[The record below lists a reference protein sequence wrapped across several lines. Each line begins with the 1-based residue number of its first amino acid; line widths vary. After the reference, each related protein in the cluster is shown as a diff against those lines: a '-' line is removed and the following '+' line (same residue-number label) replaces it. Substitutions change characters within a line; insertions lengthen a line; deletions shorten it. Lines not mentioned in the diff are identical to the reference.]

1 MSRTTPRRR
10 LFGAVAATVMV
21 FGALTAAAPTV
32 SAATGATSTVPTTAP
47 LPINT
52 HPSYNGLA
60 LTPPMG
66 FNDWAGFECN
76 SAMNETLFTKTADQ
90 IVKLGLNKLGYDYVN
105 IDDCWMQKTRDAS
118 GNLQVDAT
126 RFPHGLKWLG
136 DYIHSKG
143 LKFGIYED
151 AGYQTCQGA
160 AGSYGHFQQDAD
172 LYASWGVDYLKLDYC
187 YQPMDQFPG
196 KTASQVAQ
204 IVYTEASQA
213 LLNEHRPMM
222 FSESAPA
229 YVCCS
234 GADFTNELTWLYQ
247 HGNLWRFGSDIYDA
261 WPSVLENYSEDNT
274 PGLAQWAGPG
284 HWNDADMLEV
294 GNGGL
299 SPTEEQTQMTL
310 WAEMASPILLSTDLS
325 KLTPAEVGIVA
336 NPDVVAVDQDRLGA
350 QGTVVQSGTGYDV
363 LAKPLANGD
372 VSVVLFNKG
381 DTAQTVTTDAATIG
395 LRAGSAPF
403 QLTDLVS
410 KAKSASDGAISAS
423 LAPHATVIYRVHS
436 RGDKHLPIHTAAT
449 ISGAPLAAGVPTPVT
464 VSFGDYGYFDAQQPS
479 VTLKLPTGWTATPS
493 SVRLRNVKP
502 GTSATATF
510 TVTAS
515 TPPPGK
521 VTTTLSAAVAYRDRG
536 TPSVDRA
543 DLSNVTNT
551 PFPTLA
557 SAFNNI
563 AISDET
569 NPGPGNFD
577 GDNDSYSA
585 QALAAA
591 GATPGASIKAGGT
604 TFTWPSSATGTNDN
618 VAGSGVL
625 VNVTGQGSKLGF
637 LGAEAGFATD
647 TVTVTY
653 TDGSSGSGSL
663 GFPNWCCS
671 SPTAY
676 GATPTI
682 VTTHRN
688 TPSGPANFGIDYDV
702 FYNSI
707 AIDATKTVKTVSVP
721 NDPAIHIF
729 AMTVQP

>member
-10 LFGAVAATVMV
+10 LSGAVAAAAMV
-21 FGALTAAAPTV
+21 FGAVTAAAPAA
-32 SAATGATSTVPTTAP
+32 SAGTATPPV
-47 LPINT
+47 NT

-66 FNDWAGFECN
+66 FNDWAGFECD
-76 SAMNETLFTKTADQ
+76 SAMNETLFTKTADE
-90 IVKLGLNKLGYDYVN
+90 IVSLGLDKLGYDYVN
-105 IDDCWMQKTRDAS
+105 IDDCWMQKTRDAK
-118 GNLQVDAT
+118 GDLQVDAT

-136 DYIHSKG
+136 DYIHGKG

-213 LLNEHRPMM
+213 LLNTGRPME

-234 GADFTNELTWLYQ
+234 GSDFNNELTWLYQ

-350 QGTVVQSGTGYDV
+350 QGTIVQSGAGYDV
-363 LAKPLANGD
+363 LAKPLADGD

-381 DTAQTVTTDAATIG
+381 DTAQTVTTNAATVG

-410 KAKSASDGAISAS
+410 KATSASDGTISAA
-423 LAPHATVIYRVHS
+423 LAPHATVIYRVHAG
-436 RGDKHLPIHTAAT
+436 GDKHLPIHTAAT
-449 ISGAPLAAGVPTPVT
+449 ISGAPLAAGVPTQVT
-464 VSFGDYGYFDAQQPS
+464 VSFGNYGYFDAQQPWVS
-479 VTLKLPTGWTATPS
+479 LKLPAGWTATPS
-493 SVRLRNVKP
+493 SVRLQNVKP

-510 TVTAS
+510 MVTAS

-521 VTTTLSAAVAYRDRG
+521 VTTTLTASVAYRDRG
-536 TPSVDRA
+536 TPSADGA

-551 PFPTLA
+551 PFPSLA
-557 SAFNNI
+557 AAFNNI
-563 AISDET
+563 AISDES

-577 GDNDSYSA
+577 GDGDSYSA

-591 GATPGASIKAGGT
+591 GATPGAAVKAGGA
-604 TFTWPSSATGTNDN
+604 TFTWPSAATGTNDN
-618 VAGSGVL
+618 VAGSGVM
-625 VNVTGQGSKLGF
+625 VDVTGQGSKLGF
-637 LGAEAGFATD
+637 LGAEAGFDTD

-653 TDGSSGSGSL
+653 TDGSSSSGSL
-663 GFPNWCCS
+663 GFPNWCCT
-671 SPTAY
+671 SPTGY
-676 GATPTI
+676 GATPAI

-707 AIDATKTVKTVSVP
+707 PIDATKTVKTVTVP
-721 NDPAIHIF
+721 NDPAIHLF
-729 AMTVQP
+729 AMAVQP

>member
-1 MSRTTPRRR
+1 MSRTVHRRR
-10 LFGAVAATVMV
+10 LLGAVAATILA
-21 FGALTAAAPTV
+21 FGGLSTAAA
-32 SAATGATSTVPTTAP
+32 SQAATPSAHTTPAV
-47 LPINT
+47 NT
-52 HPSYNGLA
+52 APSYNGLA

-76 SAMNETLFTKTADQ
+76 SDMNEALFTKTADQ
-90 IVKLGLNKLGYDYVN
+90 IVALGLDKLGYNYVN
-105 IDDCWMQKTRDAS
+105 VDDCWMQPKRDAA

-126 RFPHGLKWLG
+126 RFPHGMKWLG

-151 AGYQTCQGA
+151 AGYYTCQGS

-172 LYASWGVDYLKLDYC
+172 AYASWGVDYLKLDYC
-187 YQPMDQFPG
+187 YEPTDQFPG
-196 KTASQVAQ
+196 KSESQVAQ

-213 LLNEHRPMM
+213 LLNTGRPIT

-234 GADFTNELTWLYQ
+234 GPDFTNELTWLYQ

-310 WAEMASPILLSTDLS
+310 WAEMASPLFLSTDLA
-325 KLTPAEVGIVA
+325 KLSPAELAIVA

-350 QGTVVQSGTGYDV
+350 QGTIVQSGTGYDV

-381 DTAQTVTTDAATIG
+381 DTAQTVTTTAATIG
-395 LRAGSAPF
+395 LPAGGAPF
-403 QLTDLVS
+403 QLTDLVT
-410 KAKSASDGAISAS
+410 KARTASDGTISAA
-423 LAPHATVIYRVHS
+423 LAPHATTIYRVHAG
-436 RGDKHLPIHTAAT
+436 GDKHLPIATAAT
-449 ISGAPLAAGVPTPVT
+449 VSGAPLTAGTAAPVT
-464 VSFGDYGYFDAQQPS
+464 VSLSNSGYFDAQQPT

-493 SVRLRNVKP
+493 SVRLKNVKP
-502 GTSATATF
+502 GQTATATF
-510 TVTAS
+510 QVTAN

-521 VTTTLSAAVAYRDRG
+521 VTTTLTAAVTYGDRG
-536 TPSVDRA
+536 TQATDTA

-551 PFPTLA
+551 PFSTLA
-557 SAFNNI
+557 AAFNNV
-563 AISDET
+563 AITDESNT
-569 NPGPGNFD
+569 KPGNFD
-577 GDNDSYSA
+577 GGGDSYSA

-591 GATPGASIKAGGT
+591 GATPGATITAAGA
-604 TFTWPSSATGTNDN
+604 TFTWPTAAAGTNDN
-618 VAGSGVL
+618 VAGSGVMVDL
-625 VNVTGQGSKLGF
+625 SGHGSKLAF
-637 LGAEAGFATD
+637 LGSEAGFDTD
-647 TVTVTY
+647 TVSVTY
-653 TDGSSGSGSL
+653 TDGTSTSGSL
-663 GFPNWCCS
+663 GFPNWCCD
-671 SPTAY
+671 SPTDH
-676 GATPTI
+676 GATPAI
-682 VTTHRN
+682 VTDHRN

-702 FYNSI
+702 FYN
-707 AIDATKTVKTVSVP
+707 AIQIDPAKTVATVTLP
-721 NDPAIHIF
+721 NDPAIHVF
-729 AMTVQP
+729 AVTVQP